1 MGSERCCSD
10 RERQEQKAGLEMML
24 TAAAG
29 AADGGGVH
37 DTGQAGLEVAAVLAS
52 DQSALQAAGIG
63 KKVDVTLAG
72 QTYAHDCPSVG
83 CCAEASLQLKN
94 LYPFA
99 LIHHSA
105 GLILH

>member
-1 MGSERCCSD
+1 
-10 RERQEQKAGLEMML
+10 ML

-29 AADGGGVH
+29 AGAADGCGVLAVCGLAPVLVVPAVEGGH

-52 DQSALQAAGIG
+52 DQSALQAAGTG

-83 CCAEASLQLKN
+83 CCAEASLQLKK

-105 GLILH
+105 GLIPH